1 MAVHCSF
8 PYKKRPSNE
17 TATGRCLKMVLYTRG
32 VKLGI
37 FMFWSVVH
45 TKTCT
50 SQVKTKQVH
59 GSELHLGRENTQT
72 SASQMNFWS

>member
-17 TATGRCLKMVLYTRG
+17 TANGRCLKMVFHTRG
-32 VKLGI
+32 VKLGN

-45 TKTCT
+45 TKICI
-50 SQVKTKQVH
+50 SQEKTKQVH
-59 GSELHLGRENTQT
+59 GSELYLGRENTKT
-72 SASQMNFWS
+72 SPLPHR